1 MRRDPLVEEIRK
13 NRVTIAQEHGND
25 VNAIVAAFQR
35 EDAISGVAT
44 VSFPPK
50 RVLKRVPRRKPA
62 KTRRPNKALQTGERR
77 A

>member
-50 RVLKRVPRRKPA
+50 RVLKSVPRRKPA
-62 KTRRPNKALQTGERR
+62 KTRRPKALQTGERR